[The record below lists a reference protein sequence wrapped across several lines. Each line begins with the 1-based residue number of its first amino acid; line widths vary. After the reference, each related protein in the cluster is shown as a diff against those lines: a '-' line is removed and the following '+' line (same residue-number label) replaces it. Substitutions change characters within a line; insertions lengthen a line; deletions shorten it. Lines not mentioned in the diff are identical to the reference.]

1 MSTSHSKRLI
11 VLDVARAIGMFLVC
25 TNHFVNVYYSPYPSL
40 SADPNPP
47 FVMIVNA
54 ICRVASPLFVLTSG
68 LVLGYISTARIK
80 DFSRLRLHFLDRA
93 IFLATIG
100 HLLIALAFTPQVGFY
115 NALGFGYMT
124 DTLAF
129 CTIAGLLLVPF
140 MSALSTR
147 LWFGVIVYLMG
158 WVGWYLWHPDHSMLI
173 TLRSIFLGPD
183 DEGGM
188 IFYDPILPW
197 FGVYLIGTCIGG
209 WLSTI
214 RRDNLRLAGKTLA
227 IRSAI
232 VMSFVISIALPIFL
246 LVKFGFI
253 EIPPYLLA
261 LGKKYPPGISYLLIF
276 GSASLFLIGGLL
288 FFELD
293 SKTGVFKGVLT
304 RLGRNSFPTFVIQYF
319 IYYAALFLLVTQI
332 SKPTLLVAVV
342 LYISSLLVI
351 VLLGFGFDRFGVNRF
366 WTVGLPALVRRWPVL
381 YGAGWQPSSRM
392 PSKLGPLGLQSTDI
406 PKWNA
411 AGRN

>member
-1 MSTSHSKRLI
+1 M
-11 VLDVARAIGMFLVC
+11 
-25 TNHFVNVYYSPYPSL
+25 
-40 SADPNPP
+40 
-47 FVMIVNA
+47 
-54 ICRVASPLFVLTSG
+54 
-68 LVLGYISTARIK
+68 
-80 DFSRLRLHFLDRA
+80 
-93 IFLATIG
+93 
-100 HLLIALAFTPQVGFY
+100 
-115 NALGFGYMT
+115 
-124 DTLAF
+124 
-129 CTIAGLLLVPF
+129 
-140 MSALSTR
+140 
-147 LWFGVIVYLMG
+147 
-158 WVGWYLWHPDHSMLI
+158 
-173 TLRSIFLGPD
+173 
-183 DEGGM
+183 
-188 IFYDPILPW
+188 
-197 FGVYLIGTCIGG
+197 
-209 WLSTI
+209 
-214 RRDNLRLAGKTLA
+214 
-227 IRSAI
+227 
-232 VMSFVISIALPIFL
+232 

-261 LGKKYPPGISYLLIF
+261 LGKKYPPGFSYLLIF
-276 GSASLFLIGGLL
+276 GSASLSLIGGLL

-351 VLLGFGFDRFGVNRF
+351 VLLGFGFDRFVVNRF